1 MQERWQERR
10 HEKWTVT
17 RALRTSTAAL
27 TLLTATAVVYAAP
40 PRTFSTPREAVD
52 ALVAGADHNDGA
64 QLLTLFGSEAND
76 MMDSGDPAADQSERA
91 EFARLAHQHLQIEED
106 SSTPNRVTFVVGDRD
121 WPFPV
126 PLVRRNGRW
135 QFDSAHGRL
144 EILARRVGRNE
155 MTVMEVCRGYVE
167 AQLGYATVDRDANG
181 VLEYAQRIVS
191 TPGKQD
197 GLYQAGAS
205 ESFVPKGFAA
215 AASTVAPDASGKREP
230 YHGYYFRI
238 LKAQGPAAPGGA
250 LDYVVKGR
258 MIGGFALVAWPAE
271 YGTTGVKTL
280 IVSHHGIVYEKDL
293 GPQTETLAR
302 RMTRFN
308 PDRSWHPIDKE

>member
-1 MQERWQERR
+1 MKERWI
-10 HEKWTVT
+10 VT
-17 RALRTSTAAL
+17 RTHLTSKGALM
-27 TLLTATAVVYAAP
+27 LLAATAVVCAAAP
-40 PRTFSTPREAVD
+40 QTFSTPREAVD
-52 ALVAGADHNDGA
+52 ALIAGAEHNDGA
-64 QLLTLFGSEAND
+64 QLLALFGSEAND
-76 MMDSGDPAADQSERA
+76 MMDSGDPTADRSERA
-91 EFARLAHQHLQIEED
+91 EFARLAHERVHIEED
-106 SSTPNRVTFVVGDRD
+106 RSTPNRVTFSVGDRD

-126 PLVRRNGRW
+126 PLVRRNGGW
-135 QFDSAHGRL
+135 QFDVAHGRL

-205 ESFVPKGFAA
+205 ESLVPKGFAA
-215 AASTVAPDASGKREP
+215 AATALVPDAAGKREP

-250 LDYVVKGR
+250 LDYVVKGK

-271 YGTTGVKTL
+271 YGVTGVKTL
-280 IVSHHGIVYEKDL
+280 IVSHHGVVYEKDL

-302 RMTRFN
+302 RMARFN
-308 PDRSWHPIDKE
+308 PDPSWHPIDKE